1 MALTPNMS
9 YLIGQC
15 GGMKEANTGRSYI
28 PKNVGMWIGVVGIL
42 AIWIGVA
49 VWGGMGFFWAARDYV
64 TTDGRVLRG
73 RGVLEEEGSVV
84 IQVEKD
90 SRGEVPAGERILV
103 LRRDLKEVK

>member
-15 GGMKEANTGRSYI
+15 GGMKEANIGRPYI

-49 VWGGMGFFWAARDYV
+49 VWGGVGFFGGARDYV